1 MTTDYTALCKKLT
14 HEADAAFEA
23 GYSEHEDCLRE
34 AATAL
39 RDLQAKL
46 AEAERLG
53 DTLAHCLIHS
63 QDGWALDKWWAM
75 RGHDNCT
82 VCNPATALATGE
94 KP

>member
-1 MTTDYTALCKKLT
+1 MTTDYTALI
-14 HEADAAFEA
+14 ER
-23 GYSEHEDCLRE
+23 LRAPMWRVE
-34 AATAL
+34 PIDIRDLAEQAATAL

-82 VCNPATALATGE
+82 VCNSKTPVSTE
-94 KP
+94 KS